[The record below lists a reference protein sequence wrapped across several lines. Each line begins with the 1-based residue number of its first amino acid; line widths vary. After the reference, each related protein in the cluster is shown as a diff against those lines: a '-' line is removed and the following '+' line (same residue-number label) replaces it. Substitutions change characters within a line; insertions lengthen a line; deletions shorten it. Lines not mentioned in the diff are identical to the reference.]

1 MVERKESRARP
12 PETSE
17 QPREV
22 GRNGRQPGPSEA
34 SEQLREVER
43 NARKDSSP
51 EVSAQTREVERN
63 GREAWPPEVSEQMR
77 EVDRLRRSGRYASAL
92 TLIRQLA
99 EAHPRQVRILS
110 ELGQTLG
117 IWGGEPA
124 EALVW
129 YERVLE
135 LAPGHNTTRLHRAL
149 SLARL
154 GRHAEAVADFDTL
167 VEKGY
172 RKALVIHMKRA
183 ESLEALGRDDEAERD
198 WTLAVAEEPDNP
210 WLLQQRASVRAR
222 LGRLAEAVKDLSDA
236 LATQEGEDVDP
247 ELLWQRG
254 VLRARLDDVDGA
266 RTDFEAGLTAF
277 REGDPPGLLDAL
289 RAGLA
294 ESVRHCPP

>member
-1 MVERKESRARP
+1 MTQRRAPSQRAG
-12 PETSE
+12 E
-17 QPREV
+17 
-22 GRNGRQPGPSEA
+22 PGM
-34 SEQLREVER
+34 
-43 NARKDSSP
+43 
-51 EVSAQTREVERN
+51 VERN

-92 TLIRQLA
+92 ALIRQLA

-124 EALVW
+124 EALIW

-154 GRHAEAVADFDTL
+154 GRHAEAVADFDAL
-167 VEKGY
+167 VAGGY
-172 RKALVIHMKRA
+172 RKALVIHMRRA
-183 ESLEALGRDDEAERD
+183 ESLEALGREVEAERD
-198 WTLAVAEEPDNP
+198 WTLAIEEDPGNP
-210 WLLQQRASVRAR
+210 WLLQQRANVRAR
-222 LGRLAEAVKDLSDA
+222 LGRLEEAVKDLTDA
-236 LATQEGEDVDP
+236 LATQAGEDVDP
-247 ELLWQRG
+247 ELLRERG
-254 VLRARLDDVDGA
+254 ALRARLGDAAGA
-266 RTDFEAGLTAF
+266 RADFEAGLAAF

-294 ESVRHCPP
+294 DSTRR